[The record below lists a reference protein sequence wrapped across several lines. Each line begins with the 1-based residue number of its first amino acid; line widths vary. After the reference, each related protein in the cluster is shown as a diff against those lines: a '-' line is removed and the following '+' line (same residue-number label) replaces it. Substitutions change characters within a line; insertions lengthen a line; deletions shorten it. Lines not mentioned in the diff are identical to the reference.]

1 MTTSNSHINPSTV
14 GSTPAALTTKTSK
27 TQLTDEERA
36 KITFNPWTY
45 DITVWIFSRA
55 FHLFFREIRSYGAFR
70 IPKSGPVIF
79 VCAPHANQFVDPMLV
94 MQQAQIQA
102 NRRIS
107 FLVAEV
113 SHRQPLI
120 GSFTHLTHSIPVVRP
135 QDNLKPASGK
145 IFVDFDKDPLGV
157 RGQDTKFTTELSPKG
172 ILGLSRVGN
181 AEISEIVSDT
191 KLILRKE
198 FSSPRARELLAQGTS
213 YKFAP
218 HVDQA
223 VTFRNVFNHLR
234 LGGCIGIY
242 PEGGSHDRSDLLPLK
257 AGVAIMALGA
267 NAADPDCNI
276 KIVTVGMN
284 YFHPDK
290 FRSRAVLE
298 FGKPM
303 DISPELVK
311 DYRSGGARKR
321 EAVKTVLDSIAE
333 GLRAV
338 TVRCPDWETLEAI
351 QAARRLYSSSSRKMP
366 LSLVVDIN
374 RRFVEGYERVKDEP
388 GIIELRQKILD
399 YNKELVRLGI
409 QDHQVKNALM
419 STWLVI
425 GKLLIYTTNLLVLV
439 PLAAPGTILFSP
451 VFVAS
456 RVISKMKQEQ
466 ALAGSSVKIH
476 GKDVVATW
484 KILVAMGFAPLLYL
498 FYSVVA
504 TWITLR
510 SQLVSQTRYLAPS
523 LVAFGIFFIIV
534 TYVALLIG
542 ETVVDISKS
551 LKPLVMSLSGPYCN
565 ALADIQC
572 RRRELAVNVTS
583 VVNDLGTQFYPGFDF
598 SGPPPST
605 HTSNTIHS
613 LSEHSKLTDSK
624 QDRFE
629 TSEPEDSAN
638 GLHPIHSNTSH
649 SSLGNMPLLGHSDDE
664 PDSTGISRI
673 GSGSNSRAESDT
685 EDSYHLSATG
695 RNVFETQISK
705 RIRESLS
712 ENARNRAQTWI
723 GFRSFHFKITIIK
736 LYIKSN
742 YKLSFHGSC
751 VPCISNMFKQF
762 VFAGKQLAT
771 NIAF

>member
-1 MTTSNSHINPSTV
+1 M
-14 GSTPAALTTKTSK
+14 STPGPTTK
-27 TQLTDEERA
+27 TQLTDEEKA

-113 SHRQPLI
+113 SHRQKLI

-135 QDNLKPASGK
+135 QDNLKPASGT
-145 IFVDFDKDPLGV
+145 IFVDFDKDPLRV
-157 RGQDTKFTTELSPKG
+157 RGRDTKFTTELSVKG
-172 ILGLSRVGN
+172 ILGLARVGN
-181 AEISEIVSDT
+181 AEISEILSDT
-191 KLILRKE
+191 ELLLRKE
-198 FSSPRARELLAQGTS
+198 FSNPRARELLAQGTS

-234 LGGCIGIY
+234 LGGCVGIY

-267 NAADPDCNI
+267 NAADPDCNV

-303 DISPELVK
+303 DISPALVR
-311 DYRSGGARKR
+311 DYRAGGARKR

-351 QAARRLYSSSSRKMP
+351 QAARRLYGSSSRKMP

-374 RRFVEGYERVKDEP
+374 RRFVEGYERVQDEP
-388 GIIELRQKILD
+388 DIIELRQKILD
-399 YNKELVRLGI
+399 YNQELARLGI

-419 STWLVI
+419 STWLVL
-425 GKLLIYTTNLLVLV
+425 GKLLIYTIKLLVLV

-456 RVISKMKQEQ
+456 RVISKMKQQQ

-498 FYSVVA
+498 FYAIAA

-510 SQLVSQTRYLAPS
+510 SQLVSQPRYLAPS
-523 LVAFGIFFIIV
+523 LVAFGLFFIIV
-534 TYVALLIG
+534 TYAALLIG

-551 LKPLVMSLSGPYCN
+551 LKPLAMSLSGQYCD
-565 ALADIQC
+565 ALAGLQC

-583 VVNDLGTQFYPGFDF
+583 VVNDLGIKFYPGFDF
-598 SGPPPST
+598 SGPIPST

-613 LSEHSKLTDSK
+613 LSERFEPTDPK
-624 QDRFE
+624 QDH
-629 TSEPEDSAN
+629 SEPEDSVN

-664 PDSTGISRI
+664 MASTGISRI
-673 GSGSNSRAESDT
+673 GSESNSRAESDT

-695 RNVFETQISK
+695 RNVFETQISN
-705 RIRESLS
+705 RIRESLN
-712 ENARNRAQTWI
+712 ENARNRAQT
-723 GFRSFHFKITIIK
+723 
-736 LYIKSN
+736 
-742 YKLSFHGSC
+742 
-751 VPCISNMFKQF
+751 
-762 VFAGKQLAT
+762 
-771 NIAF
+771 